1 MLGQDRHEELL
12 REHLEP
18 YGIKVE
24 MSTELLDFKQDEN
37 KVHVRIAKNG
47 AVEELDVAFVVG
59 ADGGRSTVRK
69 LLGLDFEGETRELDK
84 IVTGDIV
91 VKPGLALD
99 VSANFQPFAFTGSV
113 NI

>member
-12 REHLEP
+12 REHLKR

-24 MSTELLDFKQDEN
+24 MSTELLDFKQDKN
-37 KVHVRIAKNG
+37 KVHVRIAKSG
-47 AVEELDVAFVVG
+47 AVEELDVALVVG

-69 LLGLDFEGETRELDK
+69 LLGLNFEGETRELDK
-84 IVTGDIV
+84 IVTGDMV

-99 VSANFQPFAFTGSV
+99 VSVFFLPFAFSV